1 MARPSRPSWLR
12 LPRRRT
18 DAPTAGSPLVEP
30 VPHADRFLF
39 QDLLVEATA
48 DIGSRPGRLVMTIAG
63 TVLGIG
69 ALVATV
75 GFAQTAAHQIARQF
89 DAVKATQ
96 VVVSPAEAQTR
107 GGSVATSRLP
117 WNAVDRAETLVGIES
132 AVLLAELSLGED
144 AITAVPIHDPSAA
157 ATASP
162 ALAAA
167 TPELLDV
174 LRGSIV
180 TGRMFDAGH
189 EDRADRVVV
198 LGTRAADRL
207 GINRVD
213 SQPSIFIGDVA
224 YAVIGI
230 YGGLQA
236 KGDLL
241 DAVVMPLSTAQH
253 DRALAAPGTLQARI
267 LPGTG
272 PQLAEQLPLA
282 LRPDDPEGLEVA
294 APAASSSL
302 GENVQADVNIV
313 FLVLGAIVLLA
324 GALGIANVTMLNV
337 MERVPEIGLR
347 RALGSSGRQI
357 AGQFIV
363 ESVVIGLLGGLI
375 GSALAVAAV
384 VGISV
389 AQQWTPIVDPW
400 VAAGGVVLGAVV
412 GLVAG
417 GFPARRAARIE
428 PVTALRGGH

>member
-1 MARPSRPSWLR
+1 MSYESAVS
-12 LPRRRT
+12 
-18 DAPTAGSPLVEP
+18 
-30 VPHADRFLF
+30 
-39 QDLLVEATA
+39 
-48 DIGSRPGRLVMTIAG
+48 
-63 TVLGIG
+63 GIG

-337 MERVPEIGLR
+337 T
-347 RALGSSGRQI
+347 
-357 AGQFIV
+357 AG
-363 ESVVIGLLGGLI
+363 
-375 GSALAVAAV
+375 ARHR
-384 VGISV
+384 
-389 AQQWTPIVDPW
+389 
-400 VAAGGVVLGAVV
+400 
-412 GLVAG
+412 
-417 GFPARRAARIE
+417 PARRTHRIGPGGRRRRRHQGRAAVDAHRG
-428 PVTALRGGH
+428 PVGRGGRRRARRDRGTRRGRGPRAPRRPHRAGHRTPRRPLSPTRQSSRLPYQRVAFGLSL

>member
-1 MARPSRPSWLR
+1 MSYESAVS
-12 LPRRRT
+12 
-18 DAPTAGSPLVEP
+18 
-30 VPHADRFLF
+30 
-39 QDLLVEATA
+39 
-48 DIGSRPGRLVMTIAG
+48 
-63 TVLGIG
+63 GIG

-337 MERVPEIGLR
+337 TAGARHRPAARARLIRSSDRGPVHRRV
-347 RALGSSGRQI
+347 GRHR
-357 AGQFIV
+357 
-363 ESVVIGLLGGLI
+363 
-375 GSALAVAAV
+375 
-384 VGISV
+384 
-389 AQQWTPIVDPW
+389 
-400 VAAGGVVLGAVV
+400 
-412 GLVAG
+412 
-417 GFPARRAARIE
+417 PARRTHRLGPGGRRRRRHQGRAAVDAHRG
-428 PVTALRGGH
+428 PVGRGGRRRARRDRGTRRGRVPRAPRRPHRAGHRTPRRPLSPTRQSSRLPYQRVAFGLSL